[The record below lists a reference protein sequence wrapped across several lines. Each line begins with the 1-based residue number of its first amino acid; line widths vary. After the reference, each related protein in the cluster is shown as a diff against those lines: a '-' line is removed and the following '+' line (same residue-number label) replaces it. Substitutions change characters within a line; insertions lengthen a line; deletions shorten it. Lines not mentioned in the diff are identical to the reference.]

1 MNLKVTQ
8 QIFAIVTVLSLMKC
22 NPTQIKTCFNFV
34 SNCKEPGI
42 AGVMTIVKESYPD
55 HTQFDSKDVH
65 FDAKAQKENPRWFMV
80 DVKYERM
87 LKRYITLAELK
98 KLHNE
103 HKQTDGPLK
112 SVALFTRA
120 RLSVQ
125 PLTKEEF
132 DFILTLEKEKVED
145 KG

>member
-1 MNLKVTQ
+1 
-8 QIFAIVTVLSLMKC
+8 
-22 NPTQIKTCFNFV
+22 
-34 SNCKEPGI
+34 
-42 AGVMTIVKESYPD
+42 MTIVKESYPD

-65 FDAKAQKENPRWFMV
+65 FDAKSQKENPRWFMV
-80 DVKYERM
+80 DVKYDRM

-103 HKQTDGPLK
+103 HKQTNGPLK

-132 DFILTLEKEKVED
+132 DFILTLEEEERK
-145 KG
+145 

>member
-1 MNLKVTQ
+1 
-8 QIFAIVTVLSLMKC
+8 
-22 NPTQIKTCFNFV
+22 
-34 SNCKEPGI
+34 
-42 AGVMTIVKESYPD
+42 
-55 HTQFDSKDVH
+55 
-65 FDAKAQKENPRWFMV
+65 MV

-98 KLHNE
+98 KHYNE

-125 PLTKEEF
+125 PLSKEEF
-132 DFILTLEKEKVED
+132 DFILSLEKEKVED
-145 KG
+145 KGWLFIFL